1 MINLDEHIEL
11 GRQFTELSNNDV
23 EQADIEAKMAWG
35 HIDLPTWPDLLA
47 EHRVVLLSS
56 AGTGKS
62 WEIAN
67 QCRSLRSN
75 GNCAFFIRLE
85 DLSDGYDETVFEQ
98 GDTSSLQN
106 AILNG
111 DEIWLFLDSI
121 DEARLS
127 DPRKFEKALKH
138 LKPVLKDHLDR
149 THLILTSRIGAWRPT
164 NDAMRLDALFPFK
177 EKGNTDADG
186 NQSSIKYYTLQPLTS
201 DQMRLYATEK
211 QVEGAEAMIE
221 EIVSAQMADLAGR
234 PKDLD
239 DIISFWGTNRRL
251 GKRLE
256 MVGAS
261 VARKLVEHDLDRSER
276 DALTPD
282 LAESGAKKLA
292 ASTVLMQQAKIV
304 VPDQGAPTEG
314 FAVNAILPDW
324 STRNCV
330 SLIARPIFEPETYGF
345 VRFDHRDS
353 KEFLAAKW
361 FLNLIAQGQRRR
373 IEALFFK
380 TQYGVSIVVP
390 SLRPILPWVALFDA
404 PIRARL
410 VRDWPE
416 ILLEGGDPAS
426 LPLEDR
432 KTLLRHYCSKLA
444 ASLGPRLSF
453 DQSALQRLISNDMAP
468 LIRSLANEHAGH
480 EWIERL
486 LLRCIEIGALSD
498 LADLAIGMACK
509 PEQSLYTRQSAM
521 LAARAVASNDEL
533 DSTAQKISSDPS
545 LKDRRALAHFID
557 SFDRQHIPVQ
567 TLTELIGAVNQ
578 PKRHETDGLIRAIQ
592 GYVAECRLEALPDIV
607 DDAARHIKS
616 EPHIEKRYFEVSKN
630 HAWMLNFAVPACE
643 RLVDARHVAA
653 LSENPLKILSLVSSS
668 RDFEVREVETNLGE
682 KIPAWPELN
691 SALFWHV
698 VGNARRMRRKKDGA
712 RLTDWWHA
720 QSYRHQWRFSDGDL
734 DLVIGWIE
742 ERDLQDDK
750 LVALS
755 LAFTLYREAN
765 RPQSVRRRLWKTVEG
780 NQELRDTLKR
790 LLNPPRKTK
799 EEKRAQKSHT
809 QWERRHKARLAA
821 TEANN
826 EDWKKVLPNRL
837 AEIRN
842 EKLAG
847 EGYIWNSQ
855 IYLFERMREK
865 REGNSRW
872 SQSNWHDLIE
882 EYGEEIA
889 KAMRVCLTDTWR
901 RYEPGLI
908 SDGTN
913 QSNST
918 PTMEIMGLSGLEIE
932 AAEVRDWPSALSKDD
947 AERASRYLMSELNG
961 FPVWFKAFADRFPA
975 IAHARI
981 TAEIDWEMFHC
992 PTDKA
997 PHYVLSDLFYHAPWY
1012 NDQVALHLLHLL
1024 AKGNP
1029 NHLRTLRYALSFV
1042 LDSNAIP
1049 DREIADL
1056 ASSRIVAAQQNADY
1070 PPLWYAAWVSVEPS
1084 KAIPHLT
1091 RTLRDLGA
1099 ENLEKVGGKNER
1111 DDARDFAI
1119 AFINALNGTRQE
1131 RGLGVRE
1138 NHINARH
1145 IKDLHLLMHQYIR
1158 KAEDTDRSGGGVY
1171 SPTSRD
1177 DAQDA
1182 RGKLYDALCDISG
1195 KEAFDAL
1202 VDIAEL
1208 EANEEEKT
1216 WIYSKAYARA
1226 RADANRPWS
1235 TGKIN
1240 EFETALELTPTTS
1253 GELYD
1258 IAVNRLLDLKHD
1270 YEDGDYSPATVVI
1283 RTQLEEE
1290 LRNYLAGEL
1299 QRNTQSRYSI
1309 SQEDEMPNEQRTDIR
1324 FMRASVRGMV
1334 PVELKIADKWSGN
1347 DLFEKLRLQ
1356 LCGDYLRDPAN
1367 ENGIYLLVN
1376 RGEERKKWKLPDGKS
1391 VSFEGVVEGLRE
1403 HAVQLTTTD
1412 CEIRDL
1418 GVSNLEV
1425 IGIDLTKRSTKNQ

>member
-1 MINLDEHIEL
+1 MMADALPDQLLNNELMINLDKHIEL
-11 GRQFTELSNNDV
+11 GRQFTELSKNDV
-23 EQADIEAKMAWG
+23 EQADIEAMMAWG

-62 WEIAN
+62 WEVAN
-67 QCRSLRSN
+67 QCRSLRNDGKS
-75 GNCAFFIRLE
+75 AFFIRLE
-85 DLSDGYDETVFEQ
+85 DLSAGYDETVFEQ
-98 GDTSSLQN
+98 GDTNSLQS
-106 AILNG
+106 AILRD

-127 DPRKFEKALKH
+127 GPREFEKALKH
-138 LKPVLKDHLDR
+138 LKPVLNDHLDR

-164 NDAMRLDALFPFK
+164 DDAMRLDALFPFK
-177 EKGNTDADG
+177 DKGKSDSGGDR
-186 NQSSIKYYTLQPLTS
+186 SSIRYFTLRPLTS
-201 DQMRLYATEK
+201 DQMRLYATGK
-211 QVEGAEAMIE
+211 QAEGAEAMIA

-261 VARKLVEHDLDRSER
+261 VARKMVEHDLDRSER

-282 LAESGAKKLA
+282 LAESGANKLA
-292 ASTVLMQQAKIV
+292 ASTALMQQTKIV
-304 VPDQGAPTEG
+304 VPDQGAPTDG
-314 FAVNAILPDW
+314 FAVIAVLPGW
-324 STRNCV
+324 STQNCA
-330 SLIARPIFEPETYGF
+330 SLIARPIFEPETYGY
-345 VRFDHRDS
+345 VRFDHRNS

-361 FLNLIAQGQRRR
+361 FLNLIAQGHRRR
-373 IEALFFK
+373 IETLFFR
-380 TQYGVSIVVP
+380 TQYGVGIVVP
-390 SLRPILPWVALFDA
+390 SLRPILPWMALFDA

-416 ILLEGGDPAS
+416 ILLEGGDPSS

-432 KTLLRHYCSKLA
+432 TPLLRHYCSKLA
-444 ASLGPRLSF
+444 ASPGPRLSF

-468 LIRSLANEHAGH
+468 LIRSLANEHVGH

-486 LLRCIEIGALSD
+486 LLRCIEIGALTD
-498 LADLAIGMACK
+498 LADLAIGMACQ
-509 PEQSLYTRQSAM
+509 PDQSLYTRQSAM
-521 LAARAVASNDEL
+521 LAVRAVASHNEL
-533 DSTAQKISSDPS
+533 ESTAQKVSSDPS
-545 LKDRRALAHFID
+545 LKNRRALAQFID
-557 SFDRQHIPVQ
+557 CFDREHIPVQ

-578 PKRHETDGLIRAIQ
+578 PKRHESDGLIRAIQ
-592 GYVAECRLEALPDIV
+592 GYVAECRLDALSDIV
-607 DDAARHIKS
+607 DAAARQIKS
-616 EPHIEKRYFEVSKN
+616 KPHIAKSYFEVSKS

-643 RLVDARHVAA
+643 RLVDARHAAA
-653 LSENPLKILSLVSSS
+653 LSENALIILSLVKSS
-668 RDFEVREVETNLGE
+668 RDFEVREAETNLGK

-691 SALFWHV
+691 SALFWH
-698 VGNARRMRRKKDGA
+698 A
-712 RLTDWWHA
+712 H
-720 QSYRHQWRFSDGDL
+720 SYRNQWRFSDDDL
-734 DLVIGWIE
+734 DLVIGWIQ

-780 NQELRDTLKR
+780 NQELGDTLKR

-799 EEKRAQKSHT
+799 EEKRAQKAHA

-865 REGNSRW
+865 REANSRS
-872 SQSNWHDLIE
+872 SQTNWHDLIE
-882 EYGEEIA
+882 EYGEEVA
-889 KAMRVCLTDTWR
+889 KAMRVCLVDTWR
-901 RYEPGLI
+901 RYKPGLI

-961 FPVWFKAFADRFPA
+961 FPAWFKAFADRFPA
-975 IAHARI
+975 ITHARI

-1012 NDQVALHLLHLL
+1012 NDKVAQHLLQLL

-1029 NHLRTLRYALSFV
+1029 NHLQTLRYALSFV
-1042 LDSNAIP
+1042 LGSNAIS

-1070 PPLWYAAWVSVEPS
+1070 SPLWYAAWVSVEPS

-1091 RTLRDLGA
+1091 SALRDLGA
-1099 ENLEKVGGKNER
+1099 ENPKEVGGNNER

-1138 NHINARH
+1138 SHFNAAH
-1145 IKDLHLLMHQYIR
+1145 LKDLHLLMHQYIR
-1158 KAEDTDRSGGGVY
+1158 KAVDINRSSGGVY

-1208 EANEEEKT
+1208 AANEEEKA
-1216 WIYSKAYARA
+1216 WIYSRAYSRA
-1226 RADANRPWS
+1226 RADADRPWS

-1253 GELYD
+1253 RELYD

-1283 RTQLEEE
+1283 QTHLEEE
-1290 LRNYLAGEL
+1290 LRNYLASEL
-1299 QRNTQSRYSI
+1299 QRNAQSRYSI
-1309 SQEDEMPNEQRTDIR
+1309 SQEDELPNEQRTDIR
-1324 FMRASVRGMV
+1324 FMHASVRGMV

-1347 DLFEKLRLQ
+1347 DLFKKLRLQ

-1391 VSFEGVVEGLRE
+1391 VSFVGVVEGLRE
-1403 HAVQLTTTD
+1403 HAVQITTTD
-1412 CEIRDL
+1412 REIRDL
-1418 GVSNLEV
+1418 GVSNLKV